1 VKKVYKIHK
10 KDSLKENLRRVLP
23 EMFDELYVWKI
34 DVAGYP
40 LRKVHLHEM
49 RKAGKP
55 LRYAMELGEYCFGE
69 EFKKCLEEVK
79 AALELMGDIH
89 DADVMIPELQG
100 YLNEIRQFNNTIQE
114 ADIRISTAGLRT
126 NISSLREARKTQFAE
141 LNEKL
146 NEWEVKRFKER
157 MIGSMNLQIEKD
169 IQVTG

>member
-1 VKKVYKIHK
+1 MKKVYKIHK
-10 KDSLKENLRRVLP
+10 KESLTENLRRVLP
-23 EMFDELYVWKI
+23 EMFDGFFVWKK

-69 EFKKCLEEVK
+69 EFKKCLGEVK
-79 AALELMGDIH
+79 DVLELMGDVH

-100 YLNEIRQFNNTIQE
+100 YLNEIRQFNNTIEE
-114 ADIRISTAGLRT
+114 ADMRISTAGLRT
-126 NISSLREARKTQFAE
+126 NISSLRIARKAQFAE

-146 NEWEVKRFKER
+146 NRWEVSGFKER
-157 MIGSMNLQIEKD
+157 MIGSMNLQVEEE
-169 IQVTG
+169 IQTG